1 MRGILR
7 APFGKIPLFLTLPLG
22 GYATA
27 ELNEILEYE
36 KSSKQWLLVGNLFE
50 ARYYHAITTV
60 LLRDVEQLCVSKKVK
75 K

>member
-1 MRGILR
+1 MLSYLLDVWSCFN
-7 APFGKIPLFLTLPLG
+7 PSLLG